1 MKSFATTENVQ
12 KESPFNFSHINA
24 LFAFQFMYITIFV
37 DAPIATSQLQT
48 RVFHISFSTILCVT
62 HHFFFKHQYFSM
74 LCDITARLF
83 KYSVITCR
91 HQLVEMQ

>member
-37 DAPIATSQLQT
+37 DAPKATSQLQT
-48 RVFHISFSTILCVT
+48 QVFHISFSTILCDSSI
-62 HHFFFKHQYFSM
+62 FFNAMWY
-74 LCDITARLF
+74 
-83 KYSVITCR
+83 YSKV
-91 HQLVEMQ
+91 V